1 MADEVSCA
9 PLAKDAD
16 SVIPWL
22 RVRPEDDVAIALQ
35 DLPAGMDVVTEGH
48 VVSLSADIPKGHKFA
63 VAPVAAGVAVRKFGF
78 PIGKASQDIAPGE
91 HVHSH
96 NLVTGLSGVEDY
108 VYEPAPSSSEAV
120 GHTKPSSSEAV
131 GQQTSG
137 TFMGYRRAD
146 GRVGIRNEIWVLC
159 TVGCVARTAQRL
171 AAEASKRFAGRIDG
185 VHALTHPLGCSQL
198 GDDLA
203 HTRSLLASLAM
214 HPNAGGV
221 LIVGLGCENNQL
233 SALLAEI
240 DRPADRLKYF
250 AAQMVEDESETGLAA
265 IEDLVVGIEGD
276 RREACDISDLSI
288 GVKCGGSDGFSGLTA
303 NPLVGRIADR
313 VAFSGGQAIMTEIPE
328 IFGAE
333 RLLMA
338 RARDRHVFDGVVSVV
353 NDFKA
358 YFLDHNQPVFENPS
372 PGNKAGGITT
382 LEEKSLGAV
391 QKGGA
396 APLTEVLRYGGR
408 AHEKG
413 LVLLEAPGNDAVS
426 STALTAAG
434 AVIVLF
440 TTGRG
445 TPLGFPA
452 PTLKIASN
460 SALAAKKPHW
470 IDFNAG
476 QVVEGRSLD
485 DTADDLMDLILAT
498 ASGKASCN
506 ERNDEREIA
515 IWKNGVTL

>member
-1 MADEVSCA
+1 MSCS
-9 PLAKDAD
+9 PLARDAD
-16 SVIPWL
+16 SAIETL
-22 RVRPEDDVAIALQ
+22 RVSPADHVATAMRDLPEGLELTVDGIALT
-35 DLPAGMDVVTEGH
+35 LKN
-48 VVSLSADIPKGHKFA
+48 DIPKGHKLA
-63 VAPVAAGVAVRKFGF
+63 VLPVKAGQPVLKFGF
-78 PIGKASQDIAPGE
+78 AIGTATQDIAAGE
-91 HVHSH
+91 HVHVH
-96 NLVTGLSGVEDY
+96 NLATGLSGVEDY
-108 VYEPAPSSSEAV
+108 SYQPVPQAPHAV
-120 GHTKPSSSEAV
+120 APD
-131 GQQTSG
+131 Q

-146 GRVGIRNEIWVLC
+146 GRVGIRNEIWILC
-159 TVGCVARTAQRL
+159 TVGCVARTSERL
-171 AAEASKRFAGRIDG
+171 AKMASERFKGRIDG
-185 VHALTHPLGCSQL
+185 VYALTHPLGCSQL
-198 GDDLA
+198 GDDLS

-233 SALLAEI
+233 SNLLKEI
-240 DRPADRLKYF
+240 ERPADRLKYF
-250 AAQMVEDESETGLAA
+250 AAQMVEDETEAGLEAL
-265 IEDLVVGIEGD
+265 EQLVAVVEKD
-276 RREACDISDLSI
+276 KREECLVSDLAI

-313 VAFSGGQAIMTEIPE
+313 VAFAGGRSIMTEIPE

-333 RLLMA
+333 RILMA
-338 RARDRHVFDGVVSVV
+338 RAKDEHVFKGVVDVV
-353 NDFKA
+353 NDFKN
-358 YFLDHNQPVFENPS
+358 YFLEHKQPVFENPS

-391 QKGGA
+391 QKGGTS
-396 APLTEVLRYGGR
+396 PLNEVLRYGER
-408 AHEKG
+408 AREKG
-413 LVLLEAPGNDAVS
+413 LSLLEAPGNDAVS

-485 DTADDLMDLILAT
+485 DTADDLMKLILAT
-498 ASGKASCN
+498 ASGQPTCN
-506 ERNDEREIA
+506 EKNEEREIA

>member
-1 MADEVSCA
+1 MEFTTMADEASCS
-9 PLAKDAD
+9 PLSKEAEAAVDT
-16 SVIPWL
+16 L
-22 RVRPEDDVAIALQ
+22 RVSPGDQVATAMR
-35 DLPAGMDVVTEGH
+35 DLPAGLELTVDGI
-48 VVSLSADIPKGHKFA
+48 SLTLKNDIPKGHKLA
-63 VAPVAAGVAVRKFGF
+63 VLPVKAGEPVLKFGF
-78 PIGKASQDIAPGE
+78 AIGKATQDIAAGE
-91 HVHSH
+91 HVHAH
-96 NLVTGLSGVEDY
+96 NLATGLSGVEDY
-108 VYEPAPSSSEAV
+108 SYQPVPQAPHAAA
-120 GHTKPSSSEAV
+120 PD
-131 GQQTSG
+131 Q

-146 GRVGIRNEIWVLC
+146 GRVGIRNEIWILC
-159 TVGCVARTAQRL
+159 TVGCVARTSERL
-171 AAEASKRFAGRIDG
+171 AKIASERFKGRIDG
-185 VHALTHPLGCSQL
+185 VYALTHPLGCSQL
-198 GDDLA
+198 GDDLS

-233 SALLAEI
+233 SNLLKEI
-240 DRPADRLKYF
+240 EKPADRLRYF
-250 AAQMVEDESETGLAA
+250 AAQMVEDETEAGLEALEELVAA
-265 IEDLVVGIEGD
+265 VEKDK
-276 RREACDISDLSI
+276 REECHVSDLAI

-313 VAFSGGQAIMTEIPE
+313 VAFAGGQSIMTEIPE

-333 RLLMA
+333 RILMA
-338 RARDRHVFDGVVSVV
+338 RAKDEHVFKGVVDVV
-353 NDFKA
+353 NDFKN
-358 YFLDHNQPVFENPS
+358 YFLEHKQPVFENPS

-391 QKGGA
+391 QKGGTS
-396 APLTEVLRYGGR
+396 PLNEVLRYGER

-413 LVLLEAPGNDAVS
+413 LSLLEAPGNDAVS

-476 QVVEGRSLD
+476 QVVEGRTLD
-485 DTADDLMDLILAT
+485 DTADDLMKLILAT
-498 ASGKASCN
+498 ASGQPTCN
-506 ERNDEREIA
+506 EKNEEREIA